1 MQSSNTSYNSGFT
14 AGGLLH
20 QEFLALKLV
29 ILSDEPITL
38 LDKEKDVNKYIA
50 IKSLGARKRIISQI
64 KARISSTDSSFW
76 DEFYLWSDREQKLGL
91 FFVALKTYRILF
103 ELHWEVALKKFR
115 TGSKLDSYAITMFLE
130 ELSSRNDEV
139 ASWSEA
145 TLNKI
150 NSRYRRAL
158 ADAGLLKNKKLI
170 TPNGIDESFW
180 EYFKNSNES
189 WFLEACFINQLHDD
203 YRII

>member
-1 MQSSNTSYNSGFT
+1 MHSSNTTYNSNFT

-20 QEFLALKLV
+20 QEFLALKP
-29 ILSDEPITL
+29 IIQSDEIHTL
-38 LDKEKDVNKYIA
+38 LEQEKQENKYIA
-50 IKSLGARKRIISQI
+50 IKSLGARKRIIPQI
-64 KARISSTDSSFW
+64 KARISAVDQSFW
-76 DEFYLWSDREQKLGL
+76 SEFYRWSDGEQKLGL
-91 FFVALKTYRILF
+91 FFVALKTYRLLF

-115 TGSKLDSYAITMFLE
+115 TGSKLDSYAITMFMD

-145 TLNKI
+145 TLDKI
-150 NSRYRRAL
+150 NSRYRKAL
-158 ADAGLLKNKKLI
+158 TDAGLLKNKKLF

-189 WFLEACFINQLHDD
+189 WFLEACFIK
-203 YRII
+203 